1 MATDYGHDDKSPWQ
15 MAVRYLTLGVLTTGM
30 VMVLW
35 WLSRLADHLEVQR
48 QLLVSIQRD
57 VLVVQGNQTN
67 ILDTLGNDGRRLINV
82 EERLG
87 RAAEDRQQM
96 RAEDR
101 QMSEA
106 LLRLDVVLD
115 QVREQVGAPPGNPGM
130 TDAGAPGPKTRR
142 R

>member
-1 MATDYGHDDKSPWQ
+1 MATDYGNDDKSPWQ
-15 MAVRYLTLGVLTTGM
+15 VAVRYLTLGVLTTGM

-130 TDAGAPGPKTRR
+130 TGGGAPGPKTRR

>member
-1 MATDYGHDDKSPWQ
+1 MATDYGNDDKSPWQ
-15 MAVRYLTLGVLTTGM
+15 VAVRYLTLGVLVTGM

-48 QLLVSIQRD
+48 QLLVSIERD

-101 QMSEA
+101 QMNEA
-106 LLRLDVVLD
+106 LLRLDVILD

-130 TDAGAPGPKTRR
+130 TGSAPGPKTRGR
-142 R
+142 